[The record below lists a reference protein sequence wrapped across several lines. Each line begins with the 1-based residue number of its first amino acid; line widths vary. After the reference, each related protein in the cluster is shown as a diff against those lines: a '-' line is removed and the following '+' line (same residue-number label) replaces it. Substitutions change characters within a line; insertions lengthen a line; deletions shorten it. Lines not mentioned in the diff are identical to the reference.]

1 MKDLTAMLGRPLD
14 DDQIAAV
21 RSNVNTV
28 VSAGAGAGKTTV
40 LSARFLRLLAEGMT
54 DADRILTLTFTRKA
68 AAEMYDRIHGLLVRN
83 QEDPSLADQLPLFG
97 RASISTLD
105 SFCARIVR
113 SDSTRYGIP
122 SDFTLDDESCERLAR
137 QTAFDHTLRHADDPG
152 LRQLIRLHGYERVLA
167 DMLVPCAMNHM
178 DPAQTTGF
186 DQFCQRQYEVLLK
199 ELPAVADQVHQ
210 LAYSI
215 LSLDGSGVKAVRD
228 SMEAV
233 SRVVETVLPAI
244 EERYPDWDEV
254 LESALESGELSLRG
268 GRSKDVNLEILRL
281 YADPWRRAYGL
292 FKLIIHHLVNRNHV
306 EEMFAYVESFRLD
319 YLAAKRREGILTFS
333 DVMALAVDILRT
345 NQQIRT
351 FYKQRFSH
359 IMIDEFQDN
368 NIAQKEL
375 LYLLA
380 EAPDRCIIDEIPKAS
395 DLAPDKLFFVGD
407 EKQSIYRFRGA
418 DVSVFKALAE
428 ELVAQGGS
436 ALTLSTN
443 YRSTPALIAHFNQCF
458 SRVMAAADGE
468 RHEPFE
474 AEFSSLK
481 AGREPHESDSL
492 PTVPPLQLFFRPR
505 DGESG
510 DEDGAGGVESETL
523 AAIPDEDELLHPDDA
538 EAVHIARYVREL
550 VEGQRLRIPQ
560 RASGEGDPDSRPITY
575 ADIALLLRA
584 SSNQMRYERAFRAEH
599 VPYTVVAARAL
610 FLEAPVND
618 LYQFLQLI
626 IYPQDRR
633 ALAALLRSPF
643 CGLDDA
649 AVFTLFQHLAPEEDL
664 FVDEIDMT
672 LWGIEGDALTALGSL
687 IQLYREVQLLAAAAP
702 IAELV
707 RFLWYEGGYRWFML
721 GRTTNHSYL
730 EYYTYLHALA
740 VRADRRGD
748 SLVDLLDF
756 LRNRLG
762 GNEKIPELELFHD
775 DQDGVQIMTIHKS
788 KGLEFPVV
796 IIANCGNTGRNAE
809 QELFQSL
816 GRELG
821 PTIPFGEVIKVDKDL
836 SSSNFFLCQRKE
848 GERKMQVAELKRLL
862 YVAMTRGEHRVVLSG
877 CRNRLQDSEKFAESS
892 LLGMILRAAALDP
905 DSAEALP
912 SADASA
918 DDASV
923 NDASVNDASASGGLL
938 HLPVE
943 TIPRYVGSDLTRARV
958 STISPRSVQ
967 PWYEQAEIIEYP
979 MRVRT
984 KSVTGAHLE
993 SEVEGEPL
1001 FGEPLPPLAVDHL
1014 LVGDLIP
1021 AFGTLC
1027 HALIEQRIA
1036 ARQGMSVPD
1045 LTIPEGI
1052 RRVGEQDREELMA
1065 EAESLVERLFS
1076 SPWFEQLIDSGDDE
1090 EPVFCE
1096 AEVPIL
1102 IAAPASALAPG
1113 QGKEIQGGG
1122 AGVLPDLISGQ
1133 IDLLITDPKRGRA
1146 TVVDHKT
1153 DRHRVPERHVEQLK
1167 TYQQA
1172 VRELTGYE
1180 TGAIIIYLRDPE
1192 NPHRLPS
1199 L

>member
-14 DDQIAAV
+14 AEQVAAV

-68 AAEMYDRIHGLLVRN
+68 AAEMYDRIHRLLVRN
-83 QEDPSLADQLPLFG
+83 QDDPSLADQLPLFG

-122 SDFTLDDESCERLAR
+122 TDFTLDDESCERLAR

-152 LRQLIRLHGYERVLA
+152 LRQLIRLHGYERVLD

-186 DQFCQRQYEVLLK
+186 DEFCQRQYEVLLQ
-199 ELPAVADQVHQ
+199 ELSALVVQLDQ
-210 LAYSI
+210 LAHSI
-215 LSLDGSGVKAVRD
+215 LALDGSSVKAVRD

-233 SRVVETVLPAI
+233 TRVVETVLPAI

-254 LESALESGELSLRG
+254 LEAARGSGELSLRG
-268 GRSKDVNLEILRL
+268 GRSKDVNLELLKL
-281 YADPWRRAYGL
+281 YADPWRHTYGL
-292 FKLIIHHLVNRNHV
+292 FKLILHHLVNRTHV
-306 EEMFAYVESFRLD
+306 EEMFAYIESFRLD

-345 NQQIRT
+345 NPQIRT

-380 EAPDRCIIDEIPKAS
+380 EAPDRCIVDEIPRAQ

-428 ELVAQGGS
+428 ELVAQGGA

-443 YRSTPALIAHFNQCF
+443 YRSTPELIAHFNECF
-458 SRVMAAADGE
+458 SQVMAAADGE
-468 RHEPFE
+468 CHQPYE
-474 AEFSSLK
+474 AEFSPLR
-481 AGREPHESDSL
+481 AGCEPPESDTL

-505 DGESG
+505 DDESMA
-510 DEDGAGGVESETL
+510 DDGAGGMEGEAL

-538 EAVHIARYVREL
+538 EAVHIARYVRDL

-560 RASGEGDPDSRPITY
+560 RASGEGELDSRPITY

-664 FVDEIDMT
+664 FAGEIDMT
-672 LWGIEGDALTALGSL
+672 LWGIEGDALTALDSL

-756 LRNRLG
+756 LRSRLG

-821 PTIPFGEVIKVDKDL
+821 PTIPFGEVIKVDQGL

-848 GERKMQVAELKRLL
+848 REHRMQVAELKRLL

-877 CRNRLQDSEKFAESS
+877 CRNRLQDSDKFAESS
-892 LLGMILRAAALDP
+892 LLGLVLQAAALDP
-905 DSAEALP
+905 DSITEHRAAQL
-912 SADASA
+912 
-918 DDASV
+918 
-923 NDASVNDASASGGLL
+923 N
-938 HLPVE
+938 LPVE
-943 TIPRYVGSDLTRARV
+943 IIPQYVGSDLTRSRV
-958 STISPRSVQ
+958 STISPRNVQ
-967 PWYEQAEIIEYP
+967 AWYEQADLIEYA
-979 MRVRT
+979 MRLRT
-984 KSVTGAHLE
+984 RSVTEDHSE
-993 SEVEGEPL
+993 YEVEVGRSRMDGGEPL
-1001 FGEPLPPLAVDHL
+1001 SGEPLPTLAIDHL

-1027 HALIEQRIA
+1027 HALIEQRMT
-1036 ARQGMSVPD
+1036 ARQGEPTTEMA
-1045 LTIPEGI
+1045 IPECI
-1052 RRVGEQDREELMA
+1052 RRVGEQEREELMA
-1065 EAESLVERLFS
+1065 EADNLVDRLFD
-1076 SPWFEQLIDSGDDE
+1076 SPWFTGCIASDDPQS
-1090 EPVFCE
+1090 PVFCE

-1102 IAAPASALAPG
+1102 IAAPIRSP
-1113 QGKEIQGGG
+1113 EGGEF
-1122 AGVLPDLISGQ
+1122 VLPDLLSGQ
-1133 IDLLITDPKRGRA
+1133 IDLLITDPGAHRA
-1146 TVVDHKT
+1146 TIIDFKT
-1153 DRHRVPERHVEQLK
+1153 DRFRTPELHYHQIR

-1172 VRELTGYE
+1172 VRDLTGYE
-1180 TGAIIIYLRDPE
+1180 TEGLIVYLRDPDH
-1192 NPHRLPS
+1192 PVTVPVADGQK
-1199 L
+1199 